1 MYNHLNMA
9 PSPQTN
15 LFITYSSPSEFRS
28 QKNRKAVSSFASRSY
43 RATSKKIN
51 VDRNNYRPF
60 VLRSGGSPTPASS
73 SASPSPSPSPAV
85 DSKRTVLTRR
95 RPSTSTS
102 SSRDAETHRQA
113 QPLDERALGSPLADP
128 FTSYPI
134 DDKPYIPFLI
144 NYCK

>member
-1 MYNHLNMA
+1 MA
-9 PSPQTN
+9 PNPQTN

-60 VLRSGGSPTPASS
+60 VLRAAASSTPSS
-73 SASPSPSPSPAV
+73 SASPSPLPSPAINP
-85 DSKRTVLTRR
+85 KRLNLMRKR
-95 RPSTSTS
+95 ASTSTTS
-102 SSRDAETHRQA
+102 SLDAETPRQT

-128 FTSYPI
+128 FTSYPV